1 MLTSEGV
8 TPSMPLANDTATVPA
23 VAPVW
28 MMTIVVPMFGAL
40 LKFAVSAVVP
50 PTVTF
55 CALLWISAD
64 GVSAVSGMTWPSSER
79 DGVVGESA
87 AGYIAAAGGV
97 EQRRRRDCETEVTLG

>member
-8 TPSMPLANDTATVPA
+8 TPSMPLANDTAPVPA

-40 LKFAVSAVVP
+40 LKLAVSAVVP

-55 CALLWISAD
+55 CALLWTSAD
-64 GVSAVSGMTWPSSER
+64 GGSAVSGMTQPSLER

-87 AGYIAAAGGV
+87 AGCVAAAGGV
-97 EQRRRRDCETEVTLG
+97 EQRRRGDREAEVALG